1 MKLLG
6 DRNMG
11 ILIFLL
17 LWFFISFVIWYL
29 SHVLNVINEG
39 KYTDES
45 FVSCFC
51 LLPVSLL
58 MFLVKLYDALNS
70 STIGDRIKARLDKF
84 FGI

>member
-6 DRNMG
+6 GRDMG

-17 LWFFISFVIWYL
+17 LWFFAAFVLWYL
-29 SHVLNVINEG
+29 IHVLNKINKNEE
-39 KYTDES
+39 TDEH
-45 FVSCFC
+45 FLTCYILFPLA
-51 LLPVSLL
+51 LLIYLYNVACSLCE
-58 MFLVKLYDALNS
+58 